1 MDGQSLF
8 NKVTF
13 IGGSVTSFSN
23 NLDATAGALEFKN
36 ALNASLNGYI
46 TAVIDSGDSKIVNY
60 TTTIQD
66 DIGLDFTF
74 SDSNITK
81 SITQGILGTT
91 QTDINDA
98 GKTNVQVTKPG
109 SSSTDYSKGFVGFNP
124 ALPGAVNTISDIIDN
139 VNNFITDWNI
149 EVDQPVTNQIRFTG
163 VNNGYVNNTYQ
174 LLVSNNS
181 GTGNTIGN
189 FTTGVGN
196 ASITTLGSKTPDYYG
211 LRSVDFANK
220 DVFSNTT
227 TDYSWFETT
236 KNTLG
241 TIFPGYKVA
250 TLKTPEFAFDG
261 MSNGSAA
268 LVDGFFNIIANS
280 NGQYVID
287 TQALTVSE
295 IYNIPVDS
303 PDTVLSGSEMI
314 YFSTKIYLAYRVS
327 NDSDITGLS
336 LGASD
341 TGATIYTNKGSTYT
355 ITDSNT
361 DVLVAEYIYKWNGTA
376 WVKQT

>member
-1 MDGQSLF
+1 ML
-8 NKVTF
+8 
-13 IGGSVTSFSN
+13 
-23 NLDATAGALEFKN
+23 
-36 ALNASLNGYI
+36 
-46 TAVIDSGDSKIVNY
+46 
-60 TTTIQD
+60 
-66 DIGLDFTF
+66 
-74 SDSNITK
+74 
-81 SITQGILGTT
+81 
-91 QTDINDA
+91 
-98 GKTNVQVTKPG
+98 
-109 SSSTDYSKGFVGFNP
+109 
-124 ALPGAVNTISDIIDN
+124 
-139 VNNFITDWNI
+139 
-149 EVDQPVTNQIRFTG
+149 
-163 VNNGYVNNTYQ
+163 Q
-174 LLVSNNS
+174 LQ
-181 GTGNTIGN
+181 

-287 TQALTVSE
+287 TDALTVSE

-355 ITDSNT
+355 ITDSNS
-361 DVLVAEYIYKWNGTA
+361 DVLIAEYIYKWNGTA